1 MCGAYGCELR
11 RDTRPFV
18 PERRAG
24 AMSHFM
30 TFLRSKIEEHMESSS
45 EREKAWEERVRSS
58 KRGAEQ
64 A

>member
-1 MCGAYGCELR
+1 M
-11 RDTRPFV
+11 

-30 TFLRSKIEEHMESSS
+30 TFLRGKIEEHMESSS